1 MEFFNRKQ
9 IVPGDASSS
18 SPLTLSSSTTPA
30 QAVGSP
36 SNDAA
41 SVKGKGK
48 GKLSKF
54 LHRGRRSHTNT
65 TGDVAAT
72 LSNSASPVL
81 QSNKSSTT
89 SSQPLANAQAT
100 NTKDSPD
107 NNSLANT
114 SSGNKI
120 ANAAVIL
127 GIVQAICEVL
137 DKVPYIKVVT
147 GLASTAIKV
156 IEEVDACK
164 GEWDKAKVTLLQVR
178 DTVFKFRHGP
188 DDSAPL
194 PDDVKAAF
202 RELESCLREVLD
214 AVT

>member
-1 MEFFNRKQ
+1 M
-9 IVPGDASSS
+9 PGHASIS

-30 QAVGSP
+30 QAVGSL

-48 GKLSKF
+48 GKLSRF
-54 LHRGRRSHTNT
+54 LCQGRRSHTNT

-72 LSNSASPVL
+72 SSNSASPVL

-89 SSQPLANAQAT
+89 SSQPLTNAQAMT
-100 NTKDSPD
+100 TKDSPD

-120 ANAAVIL
+120 ANAAMIL

-137 DKVPYIKVVT
+137 DKVPYVKVVT
-147 GLASTAIKV
+147 GLVSTAIKV
-156 IEEVDACK
+156 IEVCRHFA
-164 GEWDKAKVTLLQVR
+164 VSLLY
-178 DTVFKFRHGP
+178 
-188 DDSAPL
+188 
-194 PDDVKAAF
+194 
-202 RELESCLREVLD
+202 
-214 AVT
+214 

>member
-18 SPLTLSSSTTPA
+18 SLLTLSSSTTPA

-41 SVKGKGK
+41 FVKGKGK

-54 LHRGRRSHTNT
+54 LRRGQRSHTNT

-72 LSNSASPVL
+72 SSNSVSPVL
-81 QSNKSSTT
+81 QSNKSSTN

-100 NTKDSPD
+100 ITKDSPD
-107 NNSLANT
+107 DNTLANT

-120 ANAAVIL
+120 ANAVVIL

-137 DKVPYIKVVT
+137 DKVPYVKVVT

-156 IEEVDACK
+156 IE
-164 GEWDKAKVTLLQVR
+164 VR
-178 DTVFKFRHGP
+178 HCF
-188 DDSAPL
+188 
-194 PDDVKAAF
+194 
-202 RELESCLREVLD
+202 
-214 AVT
+214 AVSSLY